1 MYNKDRKLEKGGD
14 SVDEQYSLKQWR
26 NLRGYSQEEL
36 AREVG
41 VSTRTISNYE
51 NDVENLGNASYRRV
65 QKIVNVLNIKLDQIF
80 LGDTSEKQK

>member
-1 MYNKDRKLEKGGD
+1 M
-14 SVDEQYSLKQWR
+14 DEQYSLKQWR

-80 LGDTSEKQK
+80 LGETSEKQKRGG

>member
-1 MYNKDRKLEKGGD
+1 M
-14 SVDEQYSLKQWR
+14 DEQYSLKQWR